1 MTLLERLAPGPD
13 FRWLT
18 LVVIVQMTLVILSAE
33 VAART
38 VLARRAAL
46 RQRLWLCCLICIL
59 LGPAVAVLLERAR
72 IGLAIVP
79 LTGSLTTP
87 MVNVDETGNRA
98 ERAVADDSD
107 LGVPIHSAAGARFD
121 QERSDGLAVESDELA
136 SASTAS
142 SGRDSDLE
150 PGNQAEARAAKVM
163 VSEPQPSDDVTFGK
177 LRSLIGSLVL
187 IWAIG
192 VVVGLARLVRGWR
205 ELDRLSQ
212 SLQFFEVCGDGE
224 VFGELRGALGLAR
237 LPAVYTSPE
246 VSGPVAIGIFRP
258 RVVLPERLASTAF
271 AATASGRACS
281 RICTYRAGI
290 P

>member
-1 MTLLERLAPGPD
+1 MTLLERVAPGPD
-13 FRWLT
+13 FRWLA

-38 VLARRAAL
+38 VLARRAGSGNAFGSAVSSAFCWARQL
-46 RQRLWLCCLICIL
+46 RSP
-59 LGPAVAVLLERAR
+59 GAAR

-98 ERAVADDSD
+98 DRMVADDSD

-121 QERSDGLAVESDELA
+121 QERSDQLAVESDELA

-142 SGRDSDLE
+142 SGRDSDPE
-150 PGNQAEARAAKVM
+150 PGKEARAAKVM
-163 VSEPQPSDDVTFGK
+163 VSEPQPSNDVTFGK
-177 LRSLIGSLVL
+177 LRPFIGSLVL

-192 VVVGLARLVRGWR
+192 VAVGLARLVRGWR
-205 ELDRLSQ
+205 ELDRLSR
-212 SLQFFEVCGDGE
+212 SLQGFEVCGDGD
-224 VFGELRGALGLAR
+224 FLGELRGALGLAR
-237 LPAVYTSPE
+237 LPAVYTSPL

-258 RVVLPERLASTAF
+258 GSCCRKGWHQRFRRDSFGTCLFMNLHIS
-271 AATASGRACS
+271 C
-281 RICTYRAGI
+281 AGI